1 MSFSSL
7 RGGVVRISLSSD
19 DVSFASYTSP
29 HIPTSFNFSGFP
41 EPNWETEQAPSLDV
55 ARVWVRVNDEEVD
68 LNAKTKE
75 RDQLRRDVADLDDQV
90 SSNTVMATEKQTEAD
105 TLQKFAETT
114 ISEESVRKSEISKA
128 IEDAER
134 ECREVEKL
142 RDSILDLTVMQEKD
156 ATDLKM
162 KLTSEG
168 SRISAME
175 TEIANILDEVVS
187 TEKRSLEHKEQEC
200 AKHEKLL
207 KEVAAAKKMAD
218 VIKGAF
224 EHAQRQANRFSAL
237 PDGELALQMT
247 QLDEAE
253 REIVDVAN
261 LERDTIIE
269 SKFHSVLIHSLLL
282 LLELI
287 FTLML
292 FAHFYPSSGAAIG
305 EIYA

>member
-1 MSFSSL
+1 MSGIL
-7 RGGVVRISLSSD
+7 
-19 DVSFASYTSP
+19 
-29 HIPTSFNFSGFP
+29 
-41 EPNWETEQAPSLDV
+41 EPNWENEQAPSLDV

-68 LNAKTKE
+68 LNSKMKE
-75 RDQLRRDVADLDDQV
+75 RDQLRQDVADLDDQV
-90 SSNTVMATEKQTEAD
+90 SSNSVLATEKQTEAD
-105 TLQKFAETT
+105 ALQKFAETT
-114 ISEESVRKSEISKA
+114 SSEESVRKSEISKA

-162 KLTSEG
+162 KQTSEE

-175 TEIANILDEVVS
+175 AEIANIRDEVVS
-187 TEKRSLEHKEQEC
+187 IEKRSLEHEERES
-200 AKHEKLL
+200 AKNEKLL

-224 EHAQRQANRFSAL
+224 EHAQRQANRFSAR
-237 PDGELALQMT
+237 PDGELALQMK

-269 SKFHSVLIHSLLL
+269 SKFHSVLLDSLLL
-282 LLELI
+282 LIEMI
-287 FTLML
+287 FTLIL
-292 FAHFYPSSGAAIG
+292 FTHVYPSSGAAIG
-305 EIYA
+305 EIYT

>member
-1 MSFSSL
+1 M
-7 RGGVVRISLSSD
+7 
-19 DVSFASYTSP
+19 
-29 HIPTSFNFSGFP
+29 
-41 EPNWETEQAPSLDV
+41 
-55 ARVWVRVNDEEVD
+55 NDEEAD
-68 LNAKTKE
+68 LNARKKE
-75 RDQLRRDVADLDDQV
+75 RDQLRLDIADLDAQV
-90 SSNTVMATEKQTEAD
+90 STNTTTASEKRAETD
-105 TLQKFAETT
+105 ILQKYAEKTNA
-114 ISEESVRKSEISKA
+114 EESIRKSKISNA
-128 IEDAER
+128 VEDADR
-134 ECREVEKL
+134 ECQEVEKL
-142 RDSILDLTVMQEKD
+142 RDSILDLTVIQEKD

-162 KLTSEG
+162 KLISEE